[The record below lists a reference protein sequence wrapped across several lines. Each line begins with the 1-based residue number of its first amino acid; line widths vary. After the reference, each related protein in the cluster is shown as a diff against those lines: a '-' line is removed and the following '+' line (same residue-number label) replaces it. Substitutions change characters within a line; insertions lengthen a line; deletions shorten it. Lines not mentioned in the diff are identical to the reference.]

1 MNKDN
6 GHILVVDDYF
16 PNRLKLSLGLAQQ
29 GHTVAE
35 AENGR
40 RALEILR
47 SEPFDL
53 VLLDILMPEMDGYEV
68 LEQMKKDPALR
79 EIPVIVISA
88 QDEVESI
95 VRGIELGAE
104 DYLPKTFNPVLLKA
118 RIDVCLEKKRLRDQK
133 ANYLARIEEEKS
145 RSEKLLKVVI
155 PIGAAL
161 PREKDFNRLLEKILL
176 EARTLCYA
184 DGGTLYLRTDQDR
197 LEFVILRNESLNIAQ
212 GGTTG
217 EKIPFEPLDMYDPAS
232 GLPNRADVVT
242 RAALS
247 GVSINIADTYQEG
260 GLDFSSTR
268 VFDQI
273 AGYQTRSCLTIPLK
287 TSSGHVIG
295 VLQLLNARNPES
307 GEIVSFD
314 VNLQQLIES
323 LSSLAAAAL
332 EVYRDEQNLRRQIEQ
347 LRIEV
352 DEARQSHQ
360 VAEITESDYFQHL
373 EAEAESLREI
383 MSQAGKQ
390 SS

>member
-1 MNKDN
+1 MNKES

-40 RALEILR
+40 KALEILQ

-68 LEQMKKDPALR
+68 LEYMKKDPVLR

-104 DYLPKTFNPVLLKA
+104 AYLPKTFNPVLLKA

-133 ANYLARIEEEKS
+133 ASYLARIEEEKN

-176 EARTLCYA
+176 L
-184 DGGTLYLRTDQDR
+184 
-197 LEFVILRNESLNIAQ
+197 
-212 GGTTG
+212 
-217 EKIPFEPLDMYDPAS
+217 
-232 GLPNRADVVT
+232 
-242 RAALS
+242 
-247 GVSINIADTYQEG
+247 DTYN
-260 GLDFSSTR
+260 
-268 VFDQI
+268 
-273 AGYQTRSCLTIPLK
+273 
-287 TSSGHVIG
+287 
-295 VLQLLNARNPES
+295 LL
-307 GEIVSFD
+307 
-314 VNLQQLIES
+314 
-323 LSSLAAAAL
+323 
-332 EVYRDEQNLRRQIEQ
+332 
-347 LRIEV
+347 
-352 DEARQSHQ
+352 
-360 VAEITESDYFQHL
+360 
-373 EAEAESLREI
+373 
-383 MSQAGKQ
+383 
-390 SS
+390 